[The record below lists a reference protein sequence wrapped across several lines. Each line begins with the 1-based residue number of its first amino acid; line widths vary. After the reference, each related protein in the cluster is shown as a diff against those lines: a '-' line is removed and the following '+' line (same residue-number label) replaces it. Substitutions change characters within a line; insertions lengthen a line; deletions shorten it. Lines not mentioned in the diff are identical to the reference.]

1 MSFAHADLEPKP
13 GPDIVNAP
21 PSLSENEYSPGVHYT
36 EMDAQRMMSN
46 DDDMIDPATPRD
58 SEPASEADSL
68 KDVLPRDRQQKTP
81 TYDYAYEKSMS
92 HTEAKLFYRH
102 HQLMSRGPE
111 GDRSSSNASRN
122 HHSTSNI
129 VSTPSDAGFANEVKD
144 DGNRRASSTTP
155 SSITGQP
162 LISENFT
169 VPIIQP
175 GSIGS
180 SHEAPLRTFDSHE
193 GDSEAGSGDENA
205 SKAHF
210 PAEQLGNHQGA
221 AQVAADGNPVAS
233 ELNVICRKLWGLL
246 DRRSKYIGLSLQ
258 GPEDN
263 PKDNLAWKIYPPPPE
278 PAWDGGN
285 EPGKTNDYQPTEQKQ
300 RKMGQ
305 NIGEDFDMAE
315 CFPLPAESSWV
326 YKLDHNSVYQVYESD
341 DAAGRNQPVV
351 PIPSLRDFYMDLDAV
366 IDISTDGPAKSFA
379 FKRLSYLEGKF
390 QLHTLLNEY
399 QEMADSKK
407 VPHRDFY
414 NVRKVD
420 THVHHSAC
428 MNQKHL
434 LRFIKSKMKKSPDEV
449 VLFRDGKHLT
459 LKEVFESINLTAY
472 DLSIDTLDMHAHT
485 DSFHRF
491 DKFNLKYN
499 PVGESRLRE
508 IFLKTDNYIKG
519 RYLAEITKEVM
530 SDLES
535 SKYQMVEWR
544 ISIYGRSIEEWD
556 KLAAW
561 VVDNKLF
568 SPNVRWLIQVPR
580 LYDVYKSS
588 GMMENYEQVI
598 TNVFKPLFEVT
609 ENPSSHP
616 KLHIFLQRVVGFDS
630 VDDESKAER
639 RLYRK
644 YPIPKEWSTK
654 QNPPYTY
661 WLYFMFANIASLNI
675 WRKQRGFNTFVLRPH
690 CGEAGDP
697 DHLAV
702 GFLCCHSIS
711 HGILLRK
718 VPLLQYLYYLDQIG
732 VAMSPLSNNALFLTY
747 DKNPCASFFRRGL
760 NISLSTDDPL
770 QFAFT
775 KEPLIEE
782 YSVAAQIYKFSAVDM
797 CELAKH
803 SVEQSGFELPLKKR
817 WLGSNCHLPGVAG
830 NNVAKSNVPDIREE
844 FRHETLVQELKLFR
858 IGRYY
863 TRMPGELTTPAKQQN
878 IDEINFTPSSPISH
892 KGNDVNHAVSKG
904 ANQVVEYPPNS
915 PESKVMPFTG
925 PKMQG
930 IAGECGISPSPTPL
944 PPSALLGESA
954 PSISGTGSVGATV
967 ARPDDLPEQTIFP
980 GIVHERAQRTNIP
993 TQNSAGNDQD
1003 HGISDHGEFPGDV
1016 S

>member
-1 MSFAHADLEPKP
+1 MESHHTSCLPSQNSNTKTAHDSFGNDPFLQTHHQTSSTETMTPTDDEVDRIDS
-13 GPDIVNAP
+13 GITETVSTTN
-21 PSLSENEYSPGVHYT
+21 PSGE
-36 EMDAQRMMSN
+36 
-46 DDDMIDPATPRD
+46 I
-58 SEPASEADSL
+58 
-68 KDVLPRDRQQKTP
+68 LPRDRQHKTP

-92 HTEAKLFYRH
+92 QAEAKLFYQHR
-102 HQLMSRGPE
+102 QLVARDTDTE
-111 GDRSSSNASRN
+111 ASQSPMVSHRFTAN
-122 HHSTSNI
+122 SPAQDAPDNTYTINKKIYGNQTSLAGNDDTPLSTSPLSLEQYSAINED
-129 VSTPSDAGFANEVKD
+129 STPPNHRDEGRFATS
-144 DGNRRASSTTP
+144 NRSARNDSMQTRVLHDQAPQLSTEEGTKTTF
-155 SSITGQP
+155 TGLGTSQ
-162 LISENFT
+162 SGMNFT
-169 VPIIQP
+169 
-175 GSIGS
+175 
-180 SHEAPLRTFDSHE
+180 ADS
-193 GDSEAGSGDENA
+193 DT
-205 SKAHF
+205 
-210 PAEQLGNHQGA
+210 
-221 AQVAADGNPVAS
+221 VTS
-233 ELNVICRKLWGLL
+233 ELNVIYRKIQGLL
-246 DRRSKYIGLSLQ
+246 ERRSKYIRLSLQ
-258 GPEDN
+258 GPGDN
-263 PKDNLAWKIYPPPPE
+263 PKDDRGWKVYPPPPE
-278 PAWDGGN
+278 PAWDDDKDV
-285 EPGKTNDYQPTEQKQ
+285 GKSSDSSSRGQKR

-305 NIGEDFDMAE
+305 DIGEDFDMAE
-315 CFPLPAESSWV
+315 FMPLPGESDLV
-326 YKLDHNSVYQVYESD
+326 FKLDHNSVYQVYKPGNCAESHEPIV
-341 DAAGRNQPVV
+341 Q
-351 PIPSLRDFYMDLDAV
+351 IPSLRDFYMDLDAV
-366 IDISTDGPAKSFA
+366 IDVSIDGPAKSFA

-390 QLHTLLNEY
+390 QLYSLLNEY
-399 QEMADSKK
+399 QEVADSKK

-519 RYLAEITKEVM
+519 RYLAEITKEVI

-544 ISIYGRSIEEWD
+544 ISIYGRSIQEWD

-588 GMMENYEQVI
+588 GMMENFEQVI
-598 TNVFKPLFEVT
+598 TNVFQPLFEVT
-609 ENPSSHP
+609 KDPRSHP
-616 KLHIFLQRVVGFDS
+616 KLHIFLERVVGFDS

-644 YPIPKEWSTK
+644 YPIPREWDTK
-654 QNPPYTY
+654 QNPPYSH
-661 WLYFMFANIASLNI
+661 WIYFMFANIASLNN

-732 VAMSPLSNNALFLTY
+732 IAMSPLSNNALFLTY
-747 DKNPCASFFRRGL
+747 DKNPCASFFKRGL
-760 NISLSTDDPL
+760 NVSLSTDDPL

-803 SVEQSGFELPLKKR
+803 SVMQSGFELSLKER
-817 WLGSNCHLPGVAG
+817 WLGTDCCWPGVTG
-830 NNVAKSNVPDIREE
+830 NNVAKSNVPDIRKA
-844 FRHETLVQELKLFR
+844 FRHETLL
-858 IGRYY
+858 
-863 TRMPGELTTPAKQQN
+863 GELSLIERYSMRADRTSSNIPPTKPTSNQASHSFTNGTTELSLPQQ
-878 IDEINFTPSSPISH
+878 
-892 KGNDVNHAVSKG
+892 
-904 ANQVVEYPPNS
+904 
-915 PESKVMPFTG
+915 
-925 PKMQG
+925 
-930 IAGECGISPSPTPL
+930 SPTNSSSQFQREAQNPAFKTCVDE
-944 PPSALLGESA
+944 PAIQDSRLLTSITNESRA
-954 PSISGTGSVGATV
+954 GSVPTTGT
-967 ARPDDLPEQTIFP
+967 PDDLPEQKIFP
-980 GIVHERAQRTNIP
+980 GVVHERAHRESLLSRSAAAEDAKEQKN
-993 TQNSAGNDQD
+993 TQGNEP
-1003 HGISDHGEFPGDV
+1003 S
-1016 S
+1016 SLS

>member
-1 MSFAHADLEPKP
+1 MASSQLNITPRLDANASAAETSSEDEVSLHSHRGNPQARVISLGDTTANESSFAASTKTS
-13 GPDIVNAP
+13 GDI
-21 PSLSENEYSPGVHYT
+21 
-36 EMDAQRMMSN
+36 
-46 DDDMIDPATPRD
+46 
-58 SEPASEADSL
+58 
-68 KDVLPRDRQQKTP
+68 LPRDILLKTP

-92 HTEAKLFYRH
+92 HAEAKLFYQH
-102 HQLMSRGPE
+102 HQF
-111 GDRSSSNASRN
+111 ASRSADSEPTLN
-122 HHSTSNI
+122 LVPANQNAAVTQTEGTLSYTPTVMEHNGSEDRT
-129 VSTPSDAGFANEVKD
+129 VSTVCQNDTFSKFQPATNATSLLDRDSHFIHDYQSNDSAVKD
-144 DGNRRASSTTP
+144 TRGTLGLHAMPPRVQDQLGQTAFGAGNDHSAGDVLGTAQGMLNTTP
-155 SSITGQP
+155 
-162 LISENFT
+162 
-169 VPIIQP
+169 
-175 GSIGS
+175 
-180 SHEAPLRTFDSHE
+180 
-193 GDSEAGSGDENA
+193 GDDA
-205 SKAHF
+205 
-210 PAEQLGNHQGA
+210 
-221 AQVAADGNPVAS
+221 VTS
-233 ELNVICRKLWGLL
+233 ELNVICRKILRLL
-246 DRRSKYIGLSLQ
+246 DRRSEYIQLSLQ
-258 GPEDN
+258 GSGDN
-263 PKDNLAWKIYPPPPE
+263 PKDHLDWKVYPAPPE
-278 PAWDGGN
+278 PAWEGDN
-285 EPGKTNDYQPTEQKQ
+285 ETGKFNDTSRTDQKK

-305 NIGEDFDMAE
+305 DIGEDFDMAE
-315 CFPLPAESSWV
+315 CLPLPEASDWV
-326 YKLDHNSVYQVYESD
+326 FKLDGNSVYQVYETYD
-341 DAAGRNQPVV
+341 TACPNEPIVQ
-351 PIPSLRDFYMDLDAV
+351 IPSLRDFYMDLDAV
-366 IDISTDGPAKSFA
+366 IDVSTDGPAKSFA

-390 QLHTLLNEY
+390 QLYTLLNEY
-399 QEMADSKK
+399 QEIADSKK

-519 RYLAEITKEVM
+519 RYLAEITKEVI

-544 ISIYGRSIEEWD
+544 ISIYGRSIQEWD

-568 SPNVRWLIQVPR
+568 SPNVRWLVQIPR

-588 GMMENYEQVI
+588 GMMENFEQVI
-598 TNVFKPLFEVT
+598 TNVFQPLFEVT
-609 ENPSSHP
+609 KDPNSHP
-616 KLHIFLQRVVGFDS
+616 KLHLFLQRVVGFDS

-644 YPIPKEWSTK
+644 YPIPREWNTK
-654 QNPPYTY
+654 QNPPYSY
-661 WLYFMFANIASLNI
+661 WIYFMFANIASLNI
-675 WRKQRGFNTFVLRPH
+675 WRKRRGFNTFVLRPH

-718 VPLLQYLYYLDQIG
+718 VPLLQYLFYLDQIG
-732 VAMSPLSNNALFLTY
+732 IAMSPLSNNALFLTY
-747 DKNPCASFFRRGL
+747 DKNPFANFFRRGL
-760 NISLSTDDPL
+760 NVSLSTDDPL

-803 SVEQSGFELPLKKR
+803 SVLQSGFELALKQR
-817 WLGSNCHLPGVAG
+817 WLGTNCSAAGVSG
-830 NNVAKSNVPDIREE
+830 NNVAKSNVPDIRER
-844 FRHETLVQELKLFR
+844 FRHETLLGELAL
-858 IGRYY
+858 IGRYVDSLSTY
-863 TRMPGELTTPAKQQN
+863 SKALPLRGQLQPSVTTENENHPSHPLRKEVQATASLQTSNTVNPPKYFQNQSETNVAGEAC
-878 IDEINFTPSSPISH
+878 FPSSTPH
-892 KGNDVNHAVSKG
+892 LPG
-904 ANQVVEYPPNS
+904 
-915 PESKVMPFTG
+915 PEDAG
-925 PKMQG
+925 P
-930 IAGECGISPSPTPL
+930 ET
-944 PPSALLGESA
+944 
-954 PSISGTGSVGATV
+954 
-967 ARPDDLPEQTIFP
+967 LPEQKIFP
-980 GIVHERAQRTNIP
+980 GIVHERAQRGSMLTRALAEDDKD
-993 TQNSAGNDQD
+993 TKDG
-1003 HGISDHGEFPGDV
+1003 GEDV
-1016 S
+1016 KNCPSPS